1 MRSCSIHDCRVD
13 VLQRVLHTVFYAY
26 GVQPWRGIVWT
37 SGVMSVI
44 GLSINGAV
52 GALLGKS
59 KGA

>member
-1 MRSCSIHDCRVD
+1 MMVVY
-13 VLQRVLHTVFYAY
+13 VLHRVLHTVFYAY

-52 GALLGKS
+52 GALLAKS